1 MMRLMKHTQQQTED
15 WNEVLRQI
23 ATGDQAAFG
32 LFFDHFA
39 PRVKSFSHLKQP
51 GADLQAEELV
61 QEVMIKVW
69 DKAHTFNA
77 QLSSASTW
85 LFTMARNCQIDQFR
99 RARSHLFQS
108 IEADDL
114 WFEQDTEPD
123 PFQSLQQLRAE
134 RSIRESLKTLP
145 QEQLDILTKVY
156 MEGRTQQEIAL
167 ELNVPL
173 GTVKSRARLALKK
186 LEKLMRAD

>member
-1 MMRLMKHTQQQTED
+1 MQVMKSTPEQSTD
-15 WNEVLRQI
+15 WNDILCRI
-23 ATGDQAAFG
+23 AARDEAAFV

-77 QLSSASTW
+77 QLASASTW

-108 IEADDL
+108 LDADDV

-123 PFQSLQQLRAE
+123 PFLAVQQMRAE
-134 RSIRESLKTLP
+134 RSVRESLQSLP
-145 QEQLDILTKVY
+145 DEQLEILNKVY
-156 MEGRTQQEIAL
+156 LEGRTQQEIAL

-173 GTVKSRARLALKK
+173 GTVKSRVRLALKK
-186 LEKLMRAD
+186 LEKIMRTD